1 MEGCLMAGTTA
12 NNAWPYP
19 TDTDYVYL
27 GAQAI
32 EALADGIDT
41 STGTGL
47 LAWTSY
53 TPTFTNFTLG
63 NGTITL
69 AKFKQLGKLVF
80 VKVLVTL
87 GSTSSVSGRI
97 GFTLPVT
104 ATSDNF
110 DRNIGTAGLTA
121 GATGAQGFVAIG
133 TTTRAD
139 LYAVLASGTYT
150 TSTNTSSTIPGT
162 WTTGNTWSTAFTYEA
177 A

>member
-1 MEGCLMAGTTA
+1 MAGTTTF
-12 NNAWPYP
+12 NAWPYP

-32 EALADGIDT
+32 EALADGIDA
-41 STGTGL
+41 STGNGL

-53 TPTFTNFTLG
+53 TPTFTNFSLG

-87 GSTSSVSGRI
+87 GSTSTVTGRI

-104 ATSDNF
+104 ATADNT
-110 DRNIGTAGLTA
+110 DKAINNAGLLA
-121 GATGAQGFVAIG
+121 GAVSAIGFVALG
-133 TTTRAD
+133 SATRAD
-139 LYAVLASGTYT
+139 LYAILASGTFT
-150 TSTNTSSTIPGT
+150 TATNISSTIPGT
-162 WTTGNTWSTAFTYEA
+162 WASASTFSATFTYEA